1 MKTKFFAPA
10 ARSLAAVC
18 LLAIPSVPLLADPA
32 KAAGAR
38 HGIPRLGPGEVW
50 VSSVPVGLE
59 VRAGE
64 DPNAKKVLG
73 RTPLVVNARDVGR
86 FVTVRVEKKEYGGEL
101 PSQVDLADLTAKT
114 THSTVIQ
121 RGPEG
126 TGPASVDFAR
136 GLTFEIGPERK
147 TVIALFQGR
156 SQSLD
161 SIRRLYPRGTNF
173 QFRDDEARKT
183 LAGKAVPEAFI
194 GLGIELLHRGGKVAL
209 PGGNGWLVAE
219 ATASKKIVVV
229 DAASVSKSRK

>member
-1 MKTKFFAPA
+1 MRTRSFAPA
-10 ARSLAAVC
+10 ARSLAAVF
-18 LLAIPSVPLLADPA
+18 LLTMPSVPLRADSA
-32 KAAGAR
+32 RAAGAR
-38 HGIPRLGPGEVW
+38 HGIPRLAPGEVW

-73 RTPLVVNARDVGR
+73 RTPLIVNAREAGR

-101 PSQVDLADLTAKT
+101 PSQTDLADFTAKT

-136 GLTFEIGPERK
+136 ALTFEIDPVKK
-147 TVIALFQGR
+147 TVIALFQAR
-156 SQSLD
+156 SQALD
-161 SIRRLYPRGTNF
+161 SLGRLYPRGTNF
-173 QFRDDEARKT
+173 QFPDDAARKT
-183 LAGKAVPEAFI
+183 LAGKGVPQAFI

-209 PGGNGWLVAE
+209 PGRDGWLVAE
-219 ATASKKIVVV
+219 ATAAKRIRVV
-229 DAASVSKSRK
+229 DAASKPRK